1 MSHCLSLSPSQ
12 SQSIGMVRH
21 AQLARCLSSTA
32 GAFQRSRSSTE
43 KFSEVVS
50 EARRSFPRAGPSKY
64 TLPAEVNT
72 PLGKTSRRKTGPLLR
87 PSRSHTPPEA
97 RPLRSYPHQPPPT
110 PEPPLVRQGSW
121 QPTKKLTYSAMAGLR
136 ALHQFDSERF
146 SKAAL
151 SKKFGVSHEAV
162 TRILKS
168 KFRDDKS
175 AGGLEGIDALQHGLA
190 FGQEEAMGG
199 LDKPSLKGTKW
210 DRDPGTSENG

>member
-1 MSHCLSLSPSQ
+1 MSHCLSLSPSL

-43 KFSEVVS
+43 RFSEVV
-50 EARRSFPRAGPSKY
+50 K
-64 TLPAEVNT
+64 VNT
-72 PLGKTSRRKTGPLLR
+72 PPGKTSQRKTRPLLR

-97 RPLRSYPHQPPPT
+97 RPLRSYSHQPPPT

-210 DRDPGTSENG
+210 DRDPGTSENVSPVPSIMRAIQESRRGR